1 MHTVPD
7 TTESAGQF
15 LSGLAPCAAA
25 VPASSARAA
34 SPVIPHTA
42 CLITRLSSSDVARL
56 SRSSVGMI
64 PSPSPLVSPPLR
76 RARQARRTP
85 APPRAATYLRPAL
98 SNTMGSAG
106 TAEADEGYRAG
117 R

>member
-25 VPASSARAA
+25 VPASSASAA
-34 SPVIPHTA
+34 SPVIPRTA

-64 PSPSPLVSPPLR
+64 PSPVASGVAASPPR
-76 RARQARRTP
+76 RAGAKNARPSARGNLH
-85 APPRAATYLRPAL
+85 AASL

-106 TAEADEGYRAG
+106 TAEAHEG
-117 R
+117 